1 MVSQSFAMASPSPV
15 ILDSRERS
23 AAAPGQVASY
33 FCRYSVYLLSAS
45 AMKRRGIGFVFWPIL
60 SHHELSLDQISY
72 CAIRDWLCF
81 YLFLH
86 RVARVVPE
94 REELTRSSTSEPA

>member
-1 MVSQSFAMASPSPV
+1 MVSQSFAMASPSPG

-23 AAAPGQVASY
+23 AAVQGPAMAYIG
-33 FCRYSVYLLSAS
+33 RYSVYLLSAS

-72 CAIRDWLCF
+72 YAIHDWLCF